1 MGRCAIMCFIPNTY
15 VYICQQQAPVKA
27 KLDKATA
34 ELEEAMAAAEKAR
47 REFEGD
53 FVLQLLSFRKKGV
66 LRQAAFVGSI
76 LIANQAV
83 YQAILVADDRGGDPA
98 FALGGLAASAALVWY
113 YGYRPFK
120 L

>member
-1 MGRCAIMCFIPNTY
+1 
-15 VYICQQQAPVKA
+15 
-27 KLDKATA
+27 
-34 ELEEAMAAAEKAR
+34 MAAAEEAR
-47 REFEGD
+47 RDFEGD

-83 YQAILVADDRGGDPA
+83 YQGILFADGRGGNPA
-98 FALGGLAASAALVWY
+98 LALGGLAASAALVWY
-113 YGYRPFK
+113 YGYRPIK